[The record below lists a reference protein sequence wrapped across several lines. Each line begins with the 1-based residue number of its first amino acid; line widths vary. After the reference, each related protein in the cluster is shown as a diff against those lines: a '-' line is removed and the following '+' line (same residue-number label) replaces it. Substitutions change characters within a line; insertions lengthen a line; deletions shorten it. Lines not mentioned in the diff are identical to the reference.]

1 MTALDDEKVTLELD
15 RYEYGVVFHS
25 LNEKRNAM
33 LREIRAT
40 DAVDDV
46 LLKVIRLKEVAL
58 GDEEP
63 GREGKR
69 GNRGKREK
77 RGWRCHETR

>member
-33 LREIRAT
+33 LRENRAT

-46 LLKVIRLKEVAL
+46 LLTGKPGKERK
-58 GDEEP
+58 ERMEMP
-63 GREGKR
+63 
-69 GNRGKREK
+69 
-77 RGWRCHETR
+77 